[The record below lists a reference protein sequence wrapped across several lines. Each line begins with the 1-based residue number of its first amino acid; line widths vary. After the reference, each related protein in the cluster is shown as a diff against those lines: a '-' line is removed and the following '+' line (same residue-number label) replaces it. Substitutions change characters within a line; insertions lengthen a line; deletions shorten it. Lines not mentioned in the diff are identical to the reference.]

1 MYSFFRTFA
10 STKSHRVTYV
20 TSSLWEARC
29 TFALV
34 SVYVCSH
41 EIVCR
46 SPYLAMRQ
54 VMSLG
59 STDGRGTTSAAPG

>member
-1 MYSFFRTFA
+1 MYSFFRTFT

-54 VMSLG
+54 VM
-59 STDGRGTTSAAPG
+59 